1 LVQHQHLCNI
11 ACGNCYI
18 QNSLTNDAL
27 VYIAP
32 YEVATFLGQIEDR
45 GWPIREIGF
54 TGGEPFMN
62 PGIITM
68 TRISLERGYDVLIL
82 TDAMQPMMRP
92 NMRARLLALKAPHP
106 EQLKLR
112 VFLDHY
118 TALHHDQE
126 RGDGSYV
133 KTRDGMRLLRDHGVR
148 MAVAGHMM

>member
-68 TRISLERGYDVLIL
+68 TRICLERGYDVLIL
-82 TDAMQPMMRP
+82 VNAMQPMMHP
-92 NMRARLLALKAPHP
+92 YAVGAFGAESHAP
-106 EQLKLR
+106 
-112 VFLDHY
+112 
-118 TALHHDQE
+118 
-126 RGDGSYV
+126 
-133 KTRDGMRLLRDHGVR
+133 
-148 MAVAGHMM
+148 